1 MSDVRC
7 INSKIRNGIWH
18 GVIDCGED
26 RPDLEARHLD
36 QPVPGV
42 SLERDGETW
51 QMQVPIPAEL
61 ICDGVHNFAIFNKS
75 NGAVLSDFTVIA
87 GEPLASDLRA
97 EVELLRAELD
107 MLKRAFRR
115 HCVDTA

>member
-1 MSDVRC
+1 MSDVQC

-18 GVIDCGED
+18 GIFDGGED
-26 RPDLEARHLD
+26 RPDLEVRHLD
-36 QPVPGV
+36 QVVPDV
-42 SLERDGETW
+42 SLEREGGTW

-61 ICDGVHNFAIFNKS
+61 ICDGVHNFAIFDKS
-75 NGAVLSDFTVIA
+75 DGSALIDFTLIA

-97 EVELLRAELD
+97 EVDLLRAELD